1 MKLVTAV
8 AAVVL
13 AVPLVGCATE
23 VPVGSLPG
31 GAVAG
36 PEGGHA
42 SAEPTVIPADRN
54 EGFQYC
60 SGPGRYVAYDTF
72 KVTGSVLAGTPEVE
86 GSVRLRNVTYAPKPK
101 GEQPTAGVLGVL
113 PNGEVAATNWKAR
126 KPFEGAHLEAG
137 TYYLFAQFRAGDNDY
152 LTAVNLPFTTTQGAH
167 SATYLQNAVFDTNC

>member
-8 AAVVL
+8 AAAAL
-13 AVPLVGCATE
+13 AVPLVGCATQ

-31 GAVAG
+31 AIADPEAG
-36 PEGGHA
+36 HT

-72 KVTGSVLAGTPEVE
+72 EVTGSVLAGAPEVE
-86 GSVRLRNVTYAPKPK
+86 GTVRLRDLTYAPKP
-101 GEQPTAGVLGVL
+101 EDEEPTAGVRGVL
-113 PNGEVAATNWKAR
+113 PDGDVAATNWKSR

-137 TYYLFAQFRAGDNDY
+137 TYYLFARFSARDNDY

-167 SATYLQNAVFDTNC
+167 SATYLQNGVFDTDC